1 MIMSVAIESLR
12 GRLVPSILT
21 NQDLAMQWIHDWT
34 YESSFFLFPF
44 FFEGNMRSFSKGV
57 VSNLEL
63 LKTRYIL
70 LFFFLM

>member
-34 YESSFFLFPF
+34 YESSFFSFFFF

-70 LFFFLM
+70 LFFF